1 MWCGVYSLAT
11 PGIRYTGPVC
21 IRFAYHVYGESIGAL
36 LVYTRFHGSPSNPIF
51 NQTGQLGD
59 RWIEAAVDAV
69 LIYAES
75 VRHSTSFT
83 AFTVA
88 VRIRDYYGRPMY

>member
-1 MWCGVYSLAT
+1 MVVGVYSLST
-11 PGIRYTGPVC
+11 PGIRYIGPVC
-21 IRFAYHVYGESIGAL
+21 IRFTYHMYGDGVGSL
-36 LVYTRFHGSPSNPIF
+36 LVYTRFHGGQAHPVF

-75 VRHSTSFT
+75 VSL
-83 AFTVA
+83 
-88 VRIRDYYGRPMY
+88 